1 MYTNQDLSDRARSV
15 YEYIRSYQKE
25 HGYAPS
31 LQEIKQ
37 NTDIQSLRGVT
48 LQLDK
53 LEKNGFIR
61 RSKGSRRAIQIMEN
75 FSSLT
80 EKTVKLPLVGQV
92 HAGSANFAQE
102 HIEEYRDVPLSLLR
116 GREDAFLLRIS
127 GTSMNQ
133 AGYLPNDVA
142 IVVPTPTANN
152 NDIVIAH
159 ANEEETATIKRY
171 KVVYGH
177 PLLLPQS
184 DDPQYQP
191 LPAEKFTIQGKVIG
205 KLQ

>member
-1 MYTNQDLSDRARSV
+1 MNTNAPLSERATRV
-15 YEYIRSYQKE
+15 YDYVRTYQKQF
-25 HGYAPS
+25 GYTPS
-31 LQEIKQ
+31 IQEIKQ

-53 LEKNGFIR
+53 LEKNGLIR
-61 RSKGSRRAIQIMEN
+61 RNKGSRRAIQVMKI
-75 FSSLT
+75 SSVT
-80 EKTVKLPLVGQV
+80 VEKTISIPLVGQI
-92 HAGSANFAQE
+92 HAGAANFAQE
-102 HIEEYRDVPLSLLR
+102 HIEEYRKVPSSLLR
-116 GREDAFLLRIS
+116 GREDAFLLRIK

-133 AGYLPNDVA
+133 AGYLPDDIA
-142 IVVPTPTANN
+142 IVIPTQTANN

-177 PLLLPQS
+177 SLLIPQS

-191 LPAEKFTIQGKVIG
+191 LPAEEFTIQGKVIG